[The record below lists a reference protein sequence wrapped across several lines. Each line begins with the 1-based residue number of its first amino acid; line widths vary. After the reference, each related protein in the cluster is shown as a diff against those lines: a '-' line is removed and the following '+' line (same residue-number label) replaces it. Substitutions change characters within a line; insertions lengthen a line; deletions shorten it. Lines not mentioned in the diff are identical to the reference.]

1 MDSQN
6 RAQLFAKGAD
16 STLALLVYAAAA
28 IALMVLDRRLGYLN
42 DVRATAQSVAR
53 PVWALAELPKIAF
66 DTSKTYLAVR
76 GDLEQKLL
84 QQSEISLRRSA
95 EISELRAKL
104 EEASQVR
111 ALLGEGKFA
120 PAQSLVARV
129 LSVDLDRYSQRIA
142 IGRGSR
148 DGVVMNSVLIDEY
161 GLLGQITEVGESTSV
176 AILLTDVNH
185 RVPAELQRNGLR
197 FYVLGLGS
205 NGRLALDRIALTSDI
220 KVGDRL
226 QTSGMGGV
234 FPPGLAIGEVI
245 AVHHVAGDSFAQ
257 AELKP
262 LAKLELNK
270 VVLVLAP
277 RPNLGPIF
285 APESEPADAA
295 TSGPAATATS
305 NSGALNSTGRN

>member
-6 RAQLFAKGAD
+6 RAQLFAKVAD

-42 DVRATAQSVAR
+42 DVRATAQSVAL
-53 PVWALAELPKIAF
+53 PVWALAELPKKLIDA
-66 DTSKTYLAVR
+66 SRTYLAVR

-84 QQSEISLRRSA
+84 QQNEIALRQSA

-104 EEASQVR
+104 DEASQVR
-111 ALLGEGKFA
+111 QLLGESKFV
-120 PAQSLVARV
+120 PANSLVARV

-148 DGVVMNSVLIDEY
+148 DGVVVNSALIDEG
-161 GLLGQITEVGESTSV
+161 GLLGQITEVGSSTSV

-185 RVPAELQRNGLR
+185 RVPAEIVRNGLR
-197 FYVLGLGS
+197 VYVIGLGAM
-205 NGRLALDRIALTSDI
+205 GMLAADRMALTSDI

-234 FPPGLAIGEVI
+234 FPPGLAIGEVV
-245 AVHHVAGDSFAQ
+245 AVRHAAGDSFAR

-262 LAKLELNK
+262 LAKMGVNK

-277 RPNLGPIF
+277 RPNIGPLF
-285 APESEPADAA
+285 APGPSAA
-295 TSGPAATATS
+295 TSNASAGLLKSSAG
-305 NSGALNSTGRN
+305 N

>member
-42 DVRATAQSVAR
+42 DVRATAQSVAL
-53 PVWALAELPKIAF
+53 PVWALAELPKKLF
-66 DTSKTYLAVR
+66 DASSTYLAVR
-76 GDLEQKLL
+76 SDLEQKLF
-84 QQSEISLRRSA
+84 QQNEIALRQSA

-104 EEASQVR
+104 DEAGQVR
-111 ALLGEGKFA
+111 QLLGENKFV
-120 PAQSLVARV
+120 PAYSLVARV

-148 DGVVMNSVLIDEY
+148 DGVVINSALIDEG
-161 GLLGQITEVGESTSV
+161 GLLGQVTEVGSRTSV

-185 RVPAELQRNGLR
+185 RVPAEIVRNGLR
-197 FYVLGLGS
+197 VYVIGLGAT
-205 NGRLALDRIALTSDI
+205 GMLAADQMALTSDI

-234 FPPGLAIGEVI
+234 FPPGLAIGEVV
-245 AVHHVAGDSFAQ
+245 AVHHAAGDSFAR

-262 LAKLELNK
+262 LAKMGLNK

-277 RPNLGPIF
+277 RPNIGPLF
-285 APESEPADAA
+285 APEPSAA
-295 TSGPAATATS
+295 MSNASAGSLKSTAG
-305 NSGALNSTGRN
+305 N

>member
-1 MDSQN
+1 MDSHN

-53 PVWALAELPKIAF
+53 PVWALAELPQKAIDASRIF
-66 DTSKTYLAVR
+66 LAVR
-76 GDLEQKLL
+76 ADLEQKLL
-84 QQSEISLRRSA
+84 AQNEISLRQSA
-95 EISELRAKL
+95 EIIELRAKL
-104 EEASQVR
+104 AEASQVR
-111 ALLGEGKFA
+111 ALLGEDKFA

-129 LSVDLDRYSQRIA
+129 LSVDLDPYSQRIA

-148 DGVVMNSVLIDEY
+148 DGVVMNSVLIDEF
-161 GLLGQITEVGESTSV
+161 GLLGQITEVGTSTSV

-197 FYVLGLGS
+197 FYVVGLGA
-205 NGRLALDRIALTSDI
+205 GGQLALDRITLTSDI

-234 FPPGLAIGEVI
+234 FPPGLAIGEVV
-245 AVHHVAGDSFAQ
+245 AVHHAAGDSFAQ

-262 LAKLELNK
+262 LAKMALNK

-277 RPNLGPIF
+277 RPNLGPLF
-285 APESEPADAA
+285 APESESVPSAANRDANA
-295 TSGPAATATS
+295 SPLSSTSG
-305 NSGALNSTGRN
+305 N

>member
-142 IGRGSR
+142 ALEIDRHILRRVGRGLR
-148 DGVVMNSVLIDEY
+148 VIGARIDIVRH
-161 GLLGQITEVGESTSV
+161 LVP
-176 AILLTDVNH
+176 
-185 RVPAELQRNGLR
+185 RVFE
-197 FYVLGLGS
+197 
-205 NGRLALDRIALTSDI
+205 
-220 KVGDRL
+220 
-226 QTSGMGGV
+226 
-234 FPPGLAIGEVI
+234 
-245 AVHHVAGDSFAQ
+245 HFAF
-257 AELKP
+257 
-262 LAKLELNK
+262 
-270 VVLVLAP
+270 
-277 RPNLGPIF
+277 R
-285 APESEPADAA
+285 
-295 TSGPAATATS
+295 
-305 NSGALNSTGRN
+305 